1 MMHGQQKSDPCDV
14 AKKPMNKPG
23 RPGAELV
30 ERRRGAVG
38 NMVKLRTDRTQG
50 RAAVSQR
57 LDRVRQAARQR
68 KKERFTALFHYVDI
82 ELLRESFFWLQRKA
96 APGVDGVRWDD
107 YERNLEVSLADLH
120 ERLHRGTYRALPS
133 RRQYIA
139 KPDGS
144 QRPLGIAALEDKI
157 VQRAVVE
164 VLNAVY
170 EADFLGFSYGF
181 RPGRSQHDAL
191 DALAVGITHTRV
203 NFILDADVSQFFD
216 CVSHEWLVR
225 FVEHRIGDPR
235 ILRLVRKWLKAGVME
250 DGEVTAAATGTPQ
263 GAVASPLMANVYL
276 HYVFDLWVQQWRQR
290 QARGHMIVVRYG
302 DDSVVG
308 FEHRSD
314 AERFLSQM
322 RARMEQFGL
331 ALHPQKTRLIEFGRF
346 AATSRAKQGLGKPET
361 FNFLGFTHICGRSR
375 SGSFMLQRT
384 TRRDRMRVALR
395 RIGDE
400 LRRIRHDP
408 IPEQGAWLRRVV
420 AGYFAYHAVPT
431 NFRRLR
437 AFRYHV
443 IVRWLRSLR
452 RRSQKDSFKWGRIF
466 RLADHWLPLPR
477 IVHPWPVQRFA
488 VRYPRWEPG
497 ARIAPAGICAGGA
510 Q

>member
-250 DGEVTAAATGTPQ
+250 DGEVTAAGAAAVRSCFSGRRGGTGCEWRCAAL
-263 GAVASPLMANVYL
+263 GMSCVAFGMRPHSG
-276 HYVFDLWVQQWRQR
+276 
-290 QARGHMIVVRYG
+290 ARGLAAPRGGGVLRISRSTHELPAPE
-302 DDSVVG
+302 SVPLSRDRALAAFASAPQSKGLVQVG
-308 FEHRSD
+308 AHLSTGRPLASTPAHRSSV
-314 AERFLSQM
+314 ARSALCRQVPTVGARCAN
-322 RARMEQFGL
+322 RARRDLCGGCSVMGISYRN
-331 ALHPQKTRLIEFGRF
+331 H
-346 AATSRAKQGLGKPET
+346 LG
-361 FNFLGFTHICGRSR
+361 
-375 SGSFMLQRT
+375 
-384 TRRDRMRVALR
+384 
-395 RIGDE
+395 
-400 LRRIRHDP
+400 
-408 IPEQGAWLRRVV
+408 
-420 AGYFAYHAVPT
+420 
-431 NFRRLR
+431 
-437 AFRYHV
+437 
-443 IVRWLRSLR
+443 
-452 RRSQKDSFKWGRIF
+452 
-466 RLADHWLPLPR
+466 
-477 IVHPWPVQRFA
+477 
-488 VRYPRWEPG
+488 
-497 ARIAPAGICAGGA
+497 
-510 Q
+510 